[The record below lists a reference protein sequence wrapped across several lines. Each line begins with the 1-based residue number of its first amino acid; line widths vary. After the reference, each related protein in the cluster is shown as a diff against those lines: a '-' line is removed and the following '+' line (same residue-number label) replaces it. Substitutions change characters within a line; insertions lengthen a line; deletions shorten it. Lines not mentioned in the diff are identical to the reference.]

1 MAAILKQLF
10 SKYLIITNTVTSG
23 TLLGLGDVITQ
34 NLEIEYASRM
44 GNTSHDYDVRR
55 TGNYTVE
62 SSLFSL
68 IQLNMAQSFKSLEA
82 CWLSTN
88 IHPPRNKTIS
98 QYQL

>member
-44 GNTSHDYDVRR
+44 GNM
-55 TGNYTVE
+55 GNYTVE
-62 SSLFSL
+62 SSLFTL
-68 IQLNMAQSFKSLEA
+68 IQLNMAQTFKSLES
-82 CWLSTN
+82 CCLSTN
-88 IHPPRNKTIS
+88 IYPPRNKTIS
-98 QYQL
+98 QFQL

>member
-44 GNTSHDYDVRR
+44 RNTTSHDYDVRR

-62 SSLFSL
+62 SSLFIL
-68 IQLNMAQSFKSLEA
+68 IQLNMSQIFKSLE
-82 CWLSTN
+82 S
-88 IHPPRNKTIS
+88 
-98 QYQL
+98 Y